1 MTGIDKICERIS
13 LQADE
18 VCREILSRAEEE
30 VQAVRAECSRTAA
43 EESEAIVTRGKAQAT
58 EREARLS
65 GVAELEAKK
74 LHLKTKQ
81 SMIDAAFEEALSML
95 CAFSDERRTALL
107 ASLAANGAV
116 SGAERVIFTKADR
129 DTVGAAVISEAN
141 KKLGA
146 RGKLTLA
153 EETTEAKGGVIL
165 AEGNLEINCTFET
178 ILRQMHDDLSGE
190 VAEILFQ

>member
-18 VCREILSRAEEE
+18 VCREILDRAEEE
-30 VQAVRAECSRTAA
+30 VCAIRAEGDRAA
-43 EESEAIVTRGKAQAT
+43 KAESDAILTRGKAQAT
-58 EREARLS
+58 EREARLA

-81 SMIDAAFEEALSML
+81 SMIDGAFDEALAAL
-95 CAFSDERRTALL
+95 CAFPDDRRTALL

-116 SGAERVIFTKADR
+116 TGSERVICTAADR
-129 DTVGAAVISEAN
+129 ESIGRAVVDAANGI
-141 KKLGA
+141 LGA
-146 RGKLTLA
+146 KGNLTLA
-153 EETTEAKGGVIL
+153 EETSDAKGGVIL
-165 AEGNLEINCTFET
+165 AEGNMEVNCTFEI

>member
-18 VCREILSRAEEE
+18 VCREILARAEEE
-30 VQAVRAECSRTAA
+30 VCAIREEGDRTAA
-43 EESEAIVTRGKAQAT
+43 AEADAILARGKAQAT
-58 EREARLS
+58 EREARLA

-81 SMIDAAFEEALSML
+81 SMIDSAYDEALASL
-95 CAFSDERRTALL
+95 CAFPDDRRTKLL
-107 ASLAANGAV
+107 ASLAAKGAV
-116 SGAERVIFTKADR
+116 TGSERVICIASDRESIGDAVVKA
-129 DTVGAAVISEAN
+129 AN
-141 KKLGA
+141 DILGA
-146 RGKLTLA
+146 KGNLTLA
-153 EETTEAKGGVIL
+153 EETSGAKGGVIL
-165 AEGNLEINCTFET
+165 AEGNMEINCTFEI

>member
-13 LQADE
+13 GQADE

-30 VQAVRAECSRTAA
+30 VLSVRAECSRIAA

-81 SMIDAAFEEALSML
+81 SMIDGAFAEALSAL
-95 CAFSDERRTALL
+95 CAFPDDRRTKLL
-107 ASLAANGAV
+107 ASLAAKGAV
-116 SGAERVIFTKADR
+116 TGNERVICTKADR
-129 DTVGAAVISEAN
+129 DTIGAAVVKAAN
-141 KKLGA
+141 ELLGA
-146 RGKLTLA
+146 KGNLTLA
-153 EETTEAKGGVIL
+153 EETLTAKGGVIL
-165 AEGNLEINCTFET
+165 AAGTIEINCTFET